1 MNDVRIDRESQPFAL
16 SQGGA
21 ARREAILADLQSE
34 MSRLHRTRNAR
45 RRTVSLAVPALMLL
59 ALIWLYRTQQSA
71 PNAPLTTRSQ
81 PSTPPV
87 PRPFQAMAS
96 GHMPALQIVRVRTDS
111 RAADRLRASVASSAT
126 HISDDDLLATLAA
139 LDRPAGMVRSDNRV
153 WLTRAVADEPS
164 AQGG

>member
-1 MNDVRIDRESQPFAL
+1 
-16 SQGGA
+16 
-21 ARREAILADLQSE
+21 
-34 MSRLHRTRNAR
+34 
-45 RRTVSLAVPALMLL
+45 
-59 ALIWLYRTQQSA
+59 
-71 PNAPLTTRSQ
+71 
-81 PSTPPV
+81 
-87 PRPFQAMAS
+87 MAS